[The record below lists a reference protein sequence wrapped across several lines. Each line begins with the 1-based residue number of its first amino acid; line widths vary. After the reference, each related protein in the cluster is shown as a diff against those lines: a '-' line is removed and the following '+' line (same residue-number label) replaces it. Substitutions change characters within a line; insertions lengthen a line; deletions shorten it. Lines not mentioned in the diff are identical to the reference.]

1 MSGGIVL
8 SFKHFEEKHGE
19 LILYLQKNGYSS
31 GIISNI
37 RTVIKDIINNADFN
51 GWSAYHEVYRTY
63 EGREY
68 VWSSA
73 S

>member
-8 SFKHFEEKHGE
+8 SFKHLEEKHGE

-51 GWSAYHEVYRTY
+51 GWSGSDDYGLPRHYDR
-63 EGREY
+63 G
-68 VWSSA
+68 
-73 S
+73 